1 LIFVIYAEDNAMPK
15 QNDLEQKAL
24 HLIMNT
30 GDKGVLQSELW
41 REMKASSREGSR
53 ISLKLENKGLIHRER
68 ELSNGRW
75 TYRLYSKKRPVSMDA
90 ILTCPCLICQE
101 NMKCVAGGKISPDNC
116 SKLTDWILE
125 SCQKEKATSGGS

>member
-1 LIFVIYAEDNAMPK
+1 MPK
-15 QNDLEQKAL
+15 HNDLEQKAL

-41 REMKASSREGSR
+41 REMEASSREGSR

-75 TYRLYSKKRPVSMDA
+75 TYRLFSKRQPVSIDTVVA
-90 ILTCPCLICQE
+90 CPCLVCEQSVR
-101 NMKCVAGGKISPDNC
+101 CGAGGKVSPNTCDQ
-116 SKLTDWILE
+116 LTDWILGIHQE
-125 SCQKEKATSGGS
+125 RANSPGGS

>member
-1 LIFVIYAEDNAMPK
+1 MPK

-75 TYRLYSKKRPVSMDA
+75 TYRLYSKKQPVSIDA
-90 ILTCPCLICQE
+90 ILTCPCLICEE
-101 NMKCVAGGKISPDNC
+101 NIKCGAGGKISPENC

-125 SCQKEKATSGGS
+125 SYQRETSTLGDN